1 MIYTFVQKLNSL
13 SPHSTMN
20 FLSVGIPKGTLAPAA
35 TSFKRQ
41 YVMLILLC
49 LWHSQRNIP
58 EFLCINTQE
67 DYCTFTEE
75 SFVKVQL
82 ITSLRLINILQS
94 EKVNE

>member
-20 FLSVGIPKGTLAPAA
+20 FLSIGIPKGTLAPAA

-58 EFLCINTQE
+58 EFLCINKKIIVLLLKKALLR
-67 DYCTFTEE
+67 C
-75 SFVKVQL
+75 S
-82 ITSLRLINILQS
+82 SLHH
-94 EKVNE
+94 

>member
-1 MIYTFVQKLNSL
+1 MIYTLVEKLYSL

-35 TSFKRQ
+35 TSFKRH
-41 YVMLILLC
+41 VMLILLC

-58 EFLCINTQE
+58 EFLCINSQE
-67 DYCTFTEE
+67 DHCTFTEE
-75 SFVKVQL
+75 TFVKVQL
-82 ITSLRLINILQS
+82 ITSLRLINIVQS